1 MSIARIAIYVKNFLN
16 ILSIYLREK
25 ESTSKHACT
34 QVPVWGGA
42 EKENPC

>member
-25 ESTSKHACT
+25 ESTSRREV
-34 QVPVWGGA
+34 QRER
-42 EKENPC
+42 EKQTPH